1 MNPDFKEIIKL
12 AGELHKLQQQAVN
25 ANMPYFESEVNSI
38 IGNKIKDENRISH
51 LLDALL
57 DLAFDDEVLI
67 LFKKLCRHYYFIDK
81 EAAFDYVNA
90 YREMWDDDKKTENN
104 NDNKKNN

>member
-1 MNPDFKEIIKL
+1 MNPDYKDIIKSVD
-12 AGELHKLQQQAVN
+12 ELYKLQQQAVN

-38 IGNKIKDENRISH
+38 VGNKIKDENRICH

-57 DLAFDDEVLI
+57 DLAFDDELLV
-67 LFKKLCRHYYFIDK
+67 LFKKLCRHYYFINK

-90 YREMWDDDKKTENN
+90 YREMWDADTLNTIEK
-104 NDNKKNN
+104 